1 MCGKAPMIMDA
12 YLSDLFYYGPPVTYD
27 KPKHSGSQQVSWTHT
42 MAGNAMLAVL
52 MDRRKERFTRDLL
65 AGKVFESVRALC

>member
-1 MCGKAPMIMDA
+1 MCGKAPM
-12 YLSDLFYYGPPVTYD
+12 S
-27 KPKHSGSQQVSWTHT
+27 SGLIQQVSWTHT